1 MRLLIIA
8 FIVFSTHFLSL
19 AQGSVGY
26 SEYKNI
32 EFNSSTQIVEK
43 TLPPLLE
50 VSNIKF
56 SDQNLNDRL
65 DAIENCL
72 ITFNVKNIGKGLAK
86 NIKINVSNASSIT
99 GVEFDK
105 SKQINLIPSG
115 GEDSVQIKLKGNL
128 ELSSGNLK
136 LSFTF
141 SEASGFAPDAFDFG
155 IETKEFSKPEIK
167 VIDERIVSAT
177 GKVQR
182 KKPVTLTVLIQ
193 NIGQGKGENV
203 KVNFGLP
210 ENVFPTSGTT
220 YEYISMTPNEQKQID
235 FEFLINDNYIKSII
249 PVTIKIDEK
258 FGKFASGKT
267 CNVTIDAVT
276 EKEVISVTS
285 KAIDEK
291 IDVTL
296 GSLTSD
302 VDKDIPVNTYKNPNR
317 YALIIGNED
326 YSSRAAGLNSESN
339 VAFAVADAQVF
350 ADYAKKTLG
359 VPDENVE
366 LLTNATGGEMNN
378 QIERFKK
385 LLNLAGGKG
394 ELIFYYA
401 GHGLPE
407 ESTNIPY
414 IVPVDGSNGNLSK
427 TGVNL
432 YEMYNGF
439 ATTNAAQV
447 IVFMDACFSGGARDA
462 GLVAARGVKIKPK
475 KGELKGNIVVFA
487 ATSSEQSAM
496 PYTEKRH
503 GLFTY
508 YLLKKFKDS
517 KGKFTLDELE
527 GYLSTNVARQS
538 LLVNQKDQQ
547 PEVLVGPQ
555 MLSIWKSIKL
565 INY

>member
-72 ITFNVKNIGKGLAK
+72 ITFNIKNIGKGLAK
-86 NIKINVSNASSIT
+86 NIKINVSNASNIT

-193 NIGQGKGENV
+193 NIGQGKGEDI

-220 YEYISMTPNEQKQID
+220 YEYISMIPNEQKQID
-235 FEFLINDNYIKSII
+235 FEFLINDNYIKSTI
-249 PVTIKIDEK
+249 PVIIKIDEK

-267 CNVTIDAVT
+267 CNVSIDAVT

-285 KAIDEK
+285 KAVDPK
-291 IDVTL
+291 YDVTL

-302 VDKDIPVNTYKNPNR
+302 VDKDIPVNSYKNPNR
-317 YALIIGNED
+317 YALIIGNEH
-326 YSSRAAGLNSESN
+326 YNNGVISSSIKDVLYAS
-339 VAFAVADAQVF
+339 ADANIFKNYCEKTLGIPNENIQLKIDANTIEMNREINLLCEKIKRKNGNGEIIFYYSGHGSPDEKSKTPYLVPVGLELSEISQGINVSTIYNNF
-350 ADYAKKTLG
+350 SLSNAKKT
-359 VPDENVE
+359 
-366 LLTNATGGEMNN
+366 T
-378 QIERFKK
+378 
-385 LLNLAGGKG
+385 
-394 ELIFYYA
+394 
-401 GHGLPE
+401 
-407 ESTNIPY
+407 
-414 IVPVDGSNGNLSK
+414 
-427 TGVNL
+427 
-432 YEMYNGF
+432 
-439 ATTNAAQV
+439 
-447 IVFMDACFSGGARDA
+447 VFLDACFTGISETSKFIIP
-462 GLVAARGVKIKPK
+462 VAPPIPND
-475 KGELKGNIVVFA
+475 GNIVVFS
-487 ATSSEQSAM
+487 ATSSNQAAE
-496 PYTEKRH
+496 PYEDKKH
-503 GLFTY
+503 GMFTY
-508 YLLKKFKDS
+508 FLLKKLKES
-517 KGKFTLDELE
+517 KGYISYKDLGD
-527 GYLSTNVARQS
+527 YLTQEVGLAS
-538 LLVNQKDQQ
+538 LNINRKAQD
-547 PEVLVGPQ
+547 PQ
-555 MLSIWKSIKL
+555 VTPSKNFAETWKSFM
-565 INY
+565 INEK

>member
-72 ITFNVKNIGKGLAK
+72 ITFNIKNIGKGLAK
-86 NIKINVSNASSIT
+86 NIKINVSNASNIT

-220 YEYISMTPNEQKQID
+220 YEYISMIPNEQKQID
-235 FEFLINDNYIKSII
+235 FEFLINDNYLQSTI

-267 CNVTIDAVT
+267 CNVTIDAVI
-276 EKEVISVTS
+276 EKVVTS
-285 KAIDEK
+285 IISKADDPK
-291 IDVTL
+291 YNVTL

-302 VDKDIPVNTYKNPNR
+302 VDKDIPVNSYKNPNR
-317 YALIIGNED
+317 YALIIGNEHYNNGVISSSIKD
-326 YSSRAAGLNSESN
+326 VLYASSDANIFKNYCEKTLGIPNENIQLKIDANTIEMNREINLLCEKIKRKNGNGEIIFYYSGHGSPDEKSKTPYLVPVGLELSEISQGINVSTIYNNFSLSN
-339 VAFAVADAQVF
+339 
-350 ADYAKKTLG
+350 AKKT
-359 VPDENVE
+359 
-366 LLTNATGGEMNN
+366 T
-378 QIERFKK
+378 
-385 LLNLAGGKG
+385 
-394 ELIFYYA
+394 
-401 GHGLPE
+401 
-407 ESTNIPY
+407 
-414 IVPVDGSNGNLSK
+414 
-427 TGVNL
+427 
-432 YEMYNGF
+432 
-439 ATTNAAQV
+439 
-447 IVFMDACFSGGARDA
+447 VFLDACFTGISETSKFIIP
-462 GLVAARGVKIKPK
+462 VAPPIPND
-475 KGELKGNIVVFA
+475 GNIVVFS
-487 ATSSEQSAM
+487 ATSSNQAAE
-496 PYTEKRH
+496 PYEDKKH
-503 GLFTY
+503 GMFTY
-508 YLLKKFKDS
+508 FLLKKLKES
-517 KGKFTLDELE
+517 KGYISYKDLGD
-527 GYLSTNVARQS
+527 YLTQEVGLAS
-538 LLVNQKDQQ
+538 LNINRKAQD
-547 PEVLVGPQ
+547 PQ
-555 MLSIWKSIKL
+555 VTPSKNFAETWKSFM
-565 INY
+565 INEK